1 MHHHQKRAAHALVIM
16 VVMICLGLQVHALGQ
31 ANLGPVALAAQGKTL
46 YVVEARGQQVA
57 VIDTGSNKVTRSIKL
72 PQRVQGVALSP
83 DGKRLYV
90 TGGGPDGKVYVVNA
104 RNGKVTAKLTVGH
117 TPGGPVVSPDGNTL
131 YVCNRFDDSVS
142 VIDLKTRKTQAE
154 IPVLREPGAAVLARD
169 GRDLYVLNLLPKS
182 RADGD
187 YTACSVSVIDTQTRK
202 VITNITLPNGSN
214 QLLGI
219 CLSPDGQYVYATH
232 ILARY
237 QLPTTQLE
245 RGWINTNALSVIATG
260 TRSQRKL
267 VNTVLLDDVDLG
279 AANPWGVACTADGK
293 SICVAHAGTDQISVI
308 DRAQLHERL
317 DKAAKGEKVTDVVQ
331 NADDVPN
338 DLSFLVGAK
347 KRIKLAGKGARS
359 LAIIGSTVYVG
370 EYFSDTLT
378 LVDLASERP
387 SRVKSLAL
395 GSDGTES
402 IVRKG
407 ELLFNDANL
416 CFQKWQSCASC
427 HTCDARV
434 DALNWDLLNDGL
446 GNPKNTR
453 SLLLAHATPPSMSL
467 AVRDTAEAAVRAG
480 IRHIQFAVRPESDAQ
495 AIDAYLKSLKPVPSP
510 HLVKGK
516 PSQAAVR
523 GKAVFEKAQCGRC
536 HSGRLYT
543 NQKTY
548 DVGTGLNR
556 EKDMEFD
563 TPTLVELWRSA
574 PYLHDGRANT
584 LREVVTD
591 FNQAD
596 KHGQTT
602 DLNEQEIGELV
613 AYLLSL

>member
-1 MHHHQKRAAHALVIM
+1 MHHHQKRATHTLVT
-16 VVMICLGLQVHALGQ
+16 VAVMICLGLQGYALAQ
-31 ANLGPVALAAQGKTL
+31 ANLGPIALTAQGKTL
-46 YVVEARGQQVA
+46 YVVEARSQQVA
-57 VIDTGSNKVTRSIKL
+57 VVDTSSNKVIRQIKL
-72 PQRVQGVALSP
+72 PKCVRGAALCPS
-83 DGKRLYV
+83 GKCLFV
-90 TGGGPDGKVYVVNA
+90 TGGGANGKVYQVNPQD
-104 RNGKVTAKLTVGH
+104 GKIMAEIAVGH
-117 TPGGPVVSPDGNTL
+117 TPGAPVVSSDGKTL

-142 VIDLKTRKTQAE
+142 VIDLKIRKIRAE
-154 IPVLREPGAAVLARD
+154 IPVIREPGGAVLAR
-169 GRDLYVLNLLPKS
+169 GGKDLYVLNLLHKS
-182 RADGD
+182 RSDGD
-187 YTACSVSVIDTQTRK
+187 YTACAVTVIDTQTCK

-219 CLSPDGQYVYATH
+219 CLSPDGDYVYVTH
-232 ILARY
+232 VLARY

-245 RGWINTNALSVIATG
+245 RGWINTNALSVISTG
-260 TRSQRKL
+260 TQGTRKL

-293 SICVAHAGTDQISVI
+293 YICVAHAGTDQISRI

-347 KRIKLAGKGARS
+347 KRIKLTGKGARS
-359 LAIIGSTVYVG
+359 LAIIGSAVYVG
-370 EYFSDTLT
+370 EFFSDTLA
-378 LVDLASERP
+378 VVADLASERP
-387 SRVKSLAL
+387 RASSVSL
-395 GSDGTES
+395 GSDGAES

-407 ELLFNDANL
+407 EMLFNDANL

-446 GNPKNTR
+446 GNPKNTK
-453 SLLLAHATPPSMSL
+453 SLLLSHATPPSMSL
-467 AVRDTAEAAVRAG
+467 GVRSTAEEAVRAG
-480 IRHIQFAVRPESDAQ
+480 IRHIQFAVRPESDAE
-495 AIDAYLKSLKPVPSP
+495 AIDAYLKSLKPVCSP
-510 HLVKGK
+510 YLEKGELSK
-516 PSQAAVR
+516 SAVR

-536 HSGRLYT
+536 HSGPHHT
-543 NQKTY
+543 NKRSY

-556 EKDMEFD
+556 EKGKEFD
-563 TPTLVELWRSA
+563 TPGLVELWRTG

-584 LREVVTD
+584 LREVLTIFNASNKHGKTDD
-591 FNQAD
+591 FN
-596 KHGQTT
+596 
-602 DLNEQEIGELV
+602 EQDISDLV

>member
-1 MHHHQKRAAHALVIM
+1 MHYHLKRATHSLVI
-16 VVMICLGLQVHALGQ
+16 VAVMICLGMQGYALGQ
-31 ANLGPVALAAQGKTL
+31 ANQGPIALAASGKTL
-46 YVVEARGQQVA
+46 YVVEARSHEVA
-57 VIDTGSNKVTRSIKL
+57 VVDTTSNKIVRQIKL
-72 PQRVQGVALSP
+72 PQCVRGAALCPS
-83 DGKRLYV
+83 GKCLFV
-90 TGGGPDGKVYVVNA
+90 TGGGANGKVYLVNPQD
-104 RNGKVTAKLTVGH
+104 GKIKAEIAVGH
-117 TPGGPVVSPDGNTL
+117 TPGAPVVSPDGKTL

-142 VIDLKTRKTQAE
+142 VIDLKTRKIRAE
-154 IPVLREPGAAVLARD
+154 VPVIREPGGAVLAR
-169 GRDLYVLNLLPKS
+169 GGKDLYVLNLLPKS

-187 YTACSVSVIDTQTRK
+187 YTACSVTVIDTETCK

-219 CLSPDGQYVYATH
+219 CLSPDGHYVYVTH
-232 ILARY
+232 VLARY

-245 RGWINTNALSVIATG
+245 RGWINTNALSVIDTG
-260 TRSQRKL
+260 TRSTRKL
-267 VNTVLLDDVDLG
+267 VNTALLDDVDLG

-308 DRAQLHERL
+308 DRALLHERL

-378 LVDLASERP
+378 LVDLASPRP
-387 SRVKSLAL
+387 SRVTSVAL

-402 IVRKG
+402 VVRKG
-407 ELLFNDANL
+407 EMLFNDANL

-427 HTCDARV
+427 HTAEARV

-446 GNPKNTR
+446 GNPKNTK

-467 AVRDTAEAAVRAG
+467 AVRATAEEAVRAG

-510 HLVKGK
+510 YLDKGK
-516 PSQAAVR
+516 LSKSALR
-523 GKAVFEKAQCGRC
+523 GKTVFEKAQCGRC
-536 HSGRLYT
+536 HSGPYYT
-543 NQKTY
+543 NKRSY
-548 DVGTGLNR
+548 DVDTGLNR
-556 EKDMEFD
+556 EKGKEFD
-563 TPTLVELWRSA
+563 TPGLVELWRSG

-584 LREVVTD
+584 LREVLTT
-591 FNQAD
+591 FNASN
-596 KHGQTT
+596 KHGKTD
-602 DLNEQEIGELV
+602 DLNEENIEDLV